1 MQRSRFQNW
10 SLRLLLIL
18 MTWGLLG
25 PPPATADVLQDAKDT
40 DSIAPKTIQET
51 FNKVF
56 KLMRNSGALESIND
70 EEWEQMEAEYRPR
83 AEAATTNAQLREVLE
98 EMIQS
103 LGKSHFA
110 LIPKESQTEFLLEE
124 QEAGNEAETNE
135 DEQTVDVKVAEPSSE
150 VVEEASPE
158 VPDSKMPGD
167 GRIGVHARFINGNF
181 VVTRVVENTPAARAG
196 IQPGWEIMKIRK
208 LDLSTLREGFSE
220 LDPSSMSGYHTNAT
234 INGLLSAEPETAILI
249 GFKDLDGEEVTR
261 RVEAI
266 PMAGETMRFGNLGQ
280 MDVDTE
286 IEILDSKDL
295 AAMGIETDG
304 PLKIGMIRFN
314 IWMAPIMQPI
324 NQAIETFRNQGVDAV
339 VMDLRGNPGGLGGL
353 SMGVGGHFL
362 SEPTSLGTMKNSYGE
377 LHFNTNPQTVSV
389 SGASVEPLEIPLFII
404 VDAMSASTSEI
415 FAGGMQEAERATVVG
430 RRTPGMALPAV
441 AIDLPN
447 GDIFYYAIASFTLP
461 SGAVIEGV
469 GVTPQIPV
477 EMTPE
482 EFTESKDPDLAASIK
497 ALRG

>member
-1 MQRSRFQNW
+1 MQRPRFQNW

-51 FNKVF
+51 FDKVF

-83 AEAATTNAQLREVLE
+83 AEAATTNAQLRVVLN
-98 EMIQS
+98 EMIES

-110 LIPKESQTEFLLEE
+110 LIPKESQTDFLLEE
-124 QEAGNEAETNE
+124 QEAGNEAETKD
-135 DEQTVDVKVAEPSSE
+135 DEQAVEVTVSEPTKE
-150 VVEEASPE
+150 VVEEAGPE
-158 VPDSKMPGD
+158 VADSQAPGD
-167 GRIGVHARFINGNF
+167 GRIGLHARFINGTF

-196 IQPGWEIMKIRK
+196 IQPGWEITKIRK
-208 LDLSTLREGFSE
+208 LDMATLKDRFSD
-220 LDPSSMSGYHTNAT
+220 LDPSSMSGYNANAT
-234 INGLLSAEPETAILI
+234 INGLLSAEPETALSI
-249 GFKDLDGEEVTR
+249 GFKALDGAEVTR

-286 IEILDSKDL
+286 TEILDSTDL
-295 AAMGIETDG
+295 AAMGIETEG
-304 PLKIGMIRFN
+304 PLTIGLIRFN
-314 IWMAPIMQPI
+314 VWMAPIMQPI
-324 NQAIETFRNQGVDAV
+324 NEAIETFRNQGVDAV

-362 SEPTSLGTMKNSYGE
+362 REPTSLGTMKNSYGE

-389 SGASVEPLEIPLFII
+389 SGASVEPLGMPLFIL
-404 VDAMSASTSEI
+404 VDSMSASTSEI

-447 GDIFYYAIASFTLP
+447 GDIFYYAIASYTLP

-477 EMTPE
+477 KMTTE
-482 EFTESKDPDLAASIK
+482 EFTESRDPDLAASIK
-497 ALRG
+497 ALKD